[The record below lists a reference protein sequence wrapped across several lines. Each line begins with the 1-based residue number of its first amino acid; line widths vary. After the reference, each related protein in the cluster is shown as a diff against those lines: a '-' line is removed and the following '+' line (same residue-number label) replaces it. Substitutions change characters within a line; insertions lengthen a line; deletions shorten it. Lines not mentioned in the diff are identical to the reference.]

1 MNESRMNTSNMFSS
15 RDLGDMEISKI
26 QEFM

>member
-1 MNESRMNTSNMFSS
+1 MNESRMNTSNIFSS
-15 RDLGDMEISKI
+15 RDLGEMELGKI

>member
-1 MNESRMNTSNMFSS
+1 MNESRMNTSNIFSS
-15 RDLGDMEISKI
+15 RDLGEMELSKI

>member
-15 RDLGDMEISKI
+15 RDLGDMEIGKI